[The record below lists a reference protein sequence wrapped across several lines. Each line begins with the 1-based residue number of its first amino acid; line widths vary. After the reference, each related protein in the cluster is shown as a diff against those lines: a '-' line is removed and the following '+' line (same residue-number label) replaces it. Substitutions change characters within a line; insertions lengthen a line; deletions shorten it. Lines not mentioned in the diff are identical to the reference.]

1 MDANVGSH
9 STMKIEN
16 TEKRDALHS
25 VEKKYQKIW
34 EEERVFEADAPSCT
48 EHPPESLTPDELAL
62 KFPKFFGT
70 MAYPYV
76 NGTPHLGHAFT
87 VSKIDFAA
95 RVARA
100 LGKNTLYPQGY
111 HATGMPIKAC
121 SDKLVNEIAMF
132 GKNFEGWTESDN
144 LEDTASTSAVQ
155 AYPKEDI
162 TKFTNMKKGKAA
174 LKSSKAKYQFQVM
187 LSLGIP
193 REEIHKFADAKY
205 WLDFFPQLWRQHLTD
220 FGCGIDWRRSFI
232 TTDVNGYYDSFVR
245 WQMRRLRDLGK
256 IRFGKRYTV
265 YSPKDGQP
273 CLDHDRASG
282 EGVLAQEYIAL
293 KCKVVKWSGKAQE
306 AIESNKDIPATANI
320 FMTPATLRP
329 ETMYGQTNLFV
340 SPSITYGIFKVS
352 ETDFYLATD
361 RAARNMA
368 FQGIF
373 PEWGIVPKV
382 MDIKGSDLIGSM
394 VRAPLSVHT
403 DIYIIPMDT
412 IKETKGT
419 GLVTSVPSDSPD
431 DYAITIELHKK
442 ATFYRI
448 EQDWVCVDIL
458 PIIDTPEYGNTIA
471 PTLVK
476 KFKIN
481 SPKDERQLLEA
492 KELAYKTGFYHGKMV
507 HGPFT
512 GKTVQ
517 EAKTL
522 IRQQLLDSKEAFSY
536 CEPDGSV
543 ISRSGD
549 ECVAAFLDQWFLTYG
564 VDQEW
569 RDGTVGHLRG
579 DDGLGFNCFAT
590 VTRHSLEQTFGWL
603 VEWSVTRQYGLGTDL
618 PWDSS
623 QMVEGL
629 SDSTIYMAYYT
640 VAHFLHSDIYGKT
653 PGLANIAVSQMTDNV
668 WEYVFALT
676 DNVKSD
682 INKATLDAMRRE
694 FTYWYPLDVR
704 ISGKD
709 LINNHLVFFLYIHQA
724 IWGEKQ
730 ERYLPK
736 GIRING
742 HLLLNG
748 DKMSKSTGNFLTLS
762 SAIQKFGADATRIS
776 LADGG
781 DGIDDANFEESTA
794 NSTILKLFELR
805 RWIEAVLISPRL
817 LKAGEDFANV
827 RATEKVDIADV
838 IQREGEMT
846 FWDKLFMNDL
856 NTLIGLAVQAYESTN
871 YKSALKYGFYDFTS
885 ARDSYRN
892 ATTSA
897 SIGMHHEC
905 VRHFVESQALMIGV
919 IAPHWADFVWR
930 EVLKNPSTIQ
940 LQPFPRAPGPN
951 HELHAIS
958 DYVKTTSN
966 RILATYA
973 SQQKRFAKGKGVL
986 FDPTKDKILRIFVAK
1001 TWPAWQEKY
1010 VELVQNMF
1018 DGITLDI
1025 KSVTKK
1031 VEKADMKKAM
1041 PFIQDIKRKLEAG
1054 LVSRESVL
1062 NRALLF
1068 DEAATLEEMAPLLKS
1083 IVPKLLEVTIIVVD
1097 GDAAAGKPGGE
1108 LSQAASSAEP
1118 GSPSPEFIN
1127 VE

>member
-1 MDANVGSH
+1 MDATVGSH

-48 EHPPESLTPDELAL
+48 EYPPESLTPDELAL
-62 KFPKFFGT
+62 KVPKFFGT

-76 NGTPHLGHAFT
+76 NGTPHLDG
-87 VSKIDFAA
+87 FAA

-100 LGKNTLYPQGY
+100 LGKKTLYPQGY

-132 GKNFEGWTESDN
+132 GKNFEGWAESDD
-144 LEDTASTSAVQ
+144 LEDTASTSAAQ
-155 AYPKEDI
+155 ARPKEDI
-162 TKFTNMKKGKAA
+162 TKFSNTKKGKAA

-232 TTDVNGYYDSFVR
+232 TTDVNEYYDSFVR

-293 KCKVVKWSGKAQE
+293 KCK
-306 AIESNKDIPATANI
+306 
-320 FMTPATLRP
+320 
-329 ETMYGQTNLFV
+329 TMYGQTNLFV

-403 DIYIIPMDT
+403 DIYVIPMDT

-431 DYAITIELHKK
+431 DYAMTIELHKK
-442 ATFYRI
+442 AAFYKI
-448 EQDWVCVDIL
+448 EQDWDCVDIL
-458 PIIDTPEYGNTIA
+458 PIIETPEYGNTIA

-476 KFKIN
+476 KFKIS

-522 IRQQLLDSKEAFSY
+522 IRQQLLDSKEAFPY

-569 RDGTVGHLRG
+569 RDSTLGHLRG

-590 VTRHSLEQTFGWL
+590 VTRHSLEQTLGWL

-653 PGLANIAVSQMTDNV
+653 PGLANIAA
-668 WEYVFALT
+668 E
-676 DNVKSD
+676 SD
-682 INKATLDAMRRE
+682 IDKTTLDAMRRE

-781 DGIDDANFEESTA
+781 DGIDDANFEETTA
-794 NSTILKLFELR
+794 NATILKLFELR
-805 RWIEAVLISPRL
+805 RWTEAVLLSPRL

-827 RATEKVDIADV
+827 RATEKVDIADA

-856 NTLIGLAVQAYESTN
+856 NTLIGLAVHAYESTN
-871 YKSALKYGFYDFTS
+871 YKSALKYGFYDLTS

-897 SIGMHHEC
+897 SIGMHREC
-905 VRHFVESQALMIGV
+905 VRHFVESQALMAGV

-930 EVLKNPSTIQ
+930 EPSTIQ
-940 LQPFPRAPGPN
+940 LQLFPKAPEPN

-966 RILATYA
+966 RILAAYG

-986 FDPTKDKILRIFVAK
+986 FDPTKDKTLRIFVAK
-1001 TWPAWQEKY
+1001 TWPSWQEKY
-1010 VELVQNMF
+1010 VELVRDMF
-1018 DGITLDI
+1018 DGISLDI

-1041 PFIQDIKRKLEAG
+1041 PFIQDLKRKLESG
-1054 LVSRESVL
+1054 LVTRESVL

-1068 DEAATLEEMAPLLKS
+1068 DEAATLKEMVPLLKS
-1083 IVPKLLEVTIIVVD
+1083 MVPKLLEVTSIVVD
-1097 GDAAAGKPGGE
+1097 GDPSGK
-1108 LSQAASSAEP
+1108 LTQAASSAEP
-1118 GSPSPEFIN
+1118 GSPSLEFIN

>member
-9 STMKIEN
+9 I
-16 TEKRDALHS
+16 
-25 VEKKYQKIW
+25 
-34 EEERVFEADAPSCT
+34 
-48 EHPPESLTPDELAL
+48 
-62 KFPKFFGT
+62 PKFFGT

-100 LGKNTLYPQGY
+100 LGKKTLYPQGY

-132 GKNFEGWTESDN
+132 
-144 LEDTASTSAVQ
+144 
-155 AYPKEDI
+155 
-162 TKFTNMKKGKAA
+162 GKAA

-306 AIESNKDIPATANI
+306 AIEFNKDITATASI

-329 ETMYGQTNLFV
+329 ETI
-340 SPSITYGIFKVS
+340 ITYGIFKVS

-382 MDIKGSDLIGSM
+382 MDIKGSDLIGSV
-394 VRAPLSVHT
+394 VRAPFSVHT
-403 DIYIIPMDT
+403 DVYVIPMDT

-431 DYAITIELHKK
+431 DYAMTIELYKK
-442 ATFYRI
+442 AAFYMI

-458 PIIDTPEYGNTIA
+458 PIIETPEYGNTIA
-471 PTLVK
+471 PTLVR
-476 KFKIN
+476 KFKIS

-522 IRQQLLDSKEAFSY
+522 IRQQLLDSKEAFPY

-569 RDGTVGHLRG
+569 RDSTVGHLRG

-590 VTRHSLEQTFGWL
+590 VTRHSLEQTLEWL

-676 DNVKSD
+676 DKVQSD
-682 INKATLDAMRRE
+682 IDKATLDAMRRE
-694 FTYWYPLDVR
+694 FTYWYLLDVR
-704 ISGKD
+704 ICGKD
-709 LINNHLVFFLYIHQA
+709 LVNNHLVFFLYIHQA
-724 IWGEKQ
+724 ILGEKQ

-748 DKMSKSTGNFLTLS
+748 DKMSKSTGSFLTLS

-781 DGIDDANFEESTA
+781 DGIDDANFEETTA
-794 NSTILKLFELR
+794 NATILKLFELR
-805 RWIEAVLISPRL
+805 RWIEAVLLSPRL

-827 RATEKVDIADV
+827 RAIEKVDFADA

-856 NTLIGLAVQAYESTN
+856 NTLIGLAVQAHESTN

-897 SIGMHHEC
+897 SIGMHREC
-905 VRHFVESQALMIGV
+905 VRHFVESQALMLGV

-930 EVLKNPSTIQ
+930 EPSTIQ
-940 LQPFPRAPGPN
+940 LQLFPRAPEPN

-958 DYVKTTSN
+958 DYVKATSN
-966 RILATYA
+966 RILAAYA
-973 SQQKRFAKGKGVL
+973 SQQKRFAKGKGGL
-986 FDPTKDKILRIFVAK
+986 FDPTKDKTLRIFVAK
-1001 TWPAWQEKY
+1001 TWPSWQEEY
-1010 VELVQNMF
+1010 VELVRDMF

-1041 PFIQDIKRKLEAG
+1041 PFIQDLKRKLESG
-1054 LVSRESVL
+1054 LVTRESVL
-1062 NRALLF
+1062 SRALLF
-1068 DEAATLEEMAPLLKS
+1068 DEAATLEEMVPLLKS
-1083 IVPKLLEVTIIVVD
+1083 MVPKLLEVSIIVVD
-1097 GDAAAGKPGGE
+1097 GDAVAG
-1108 LSQAASSAEP
+1108 SQAASSAEP
-1118 GSPSPEFIN
+1118 GSPSLEFIN